1 MKNIVHWLRENKIS
15 FNTKKVEIVL
25 LRAQKTMI
33 KKNTNFQIRRQNIII
48 KKEIKHLGM
57 AMDDH
62 LTFKNHMGTV
72 KLKLNRAN
80 GLLAK

>member
-1 MKNIVHWLRENKIS
+1 
-15 FNTKKVEIVL
+15 
-25 LRAQKTMI
+25 MI